1 MMFDW
6 IRRILG
12 YEQEKD
18 EVLTL
23 DEQMLKAAENGN
35 TSKLLLLLES
45 GVNVNA
51 SGSLGVSA
59 FISHFS

>member
-1 MMFDW
+1 MFDW

-12 YEQEKD
+12 YEEQKD

-45 GVNVNA
+45 GANVNA
-51 SGSLGVSA
+51 SGSLGVC
-59 FISHFS
+59 IY